1 LIEDIRAAAK
11 TMGTQLIGAGFHA
24 AMHPFLAEGLNLL
37 QKNYLNRAELEDV
50 LQARRLVFKKKYLQ
64 DA

>member
-1 LIEDIRAAAK
+1 
-11 TMGTQLIGAGFHA
+11 MGTQLIGAGFHA